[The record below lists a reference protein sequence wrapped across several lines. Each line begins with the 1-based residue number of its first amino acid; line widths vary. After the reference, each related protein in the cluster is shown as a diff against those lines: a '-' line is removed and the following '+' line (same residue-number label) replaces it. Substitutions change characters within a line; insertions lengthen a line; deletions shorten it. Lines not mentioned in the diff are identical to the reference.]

1 MHIEIWQTGGDTMPI
16 VIVPMYEKY
25 PEVKGVFVQGCV
37 DRGDG
42 SSFRRQAHAHTSKTY
57 PNYGWICIRSPKRL
71 TQKGL
76 LIHELCHILTGDGHT
91 DKWRAKVRELG
102 GRLDFWE
109 TKEYFQLKRAGIRV
123 SRKVGKRETQ
133 RLLKNY
139 SR

>member
-1 MHIEIWQTGGDTMPI
+1 MPI
-16 VIVPMYEKY
+16 VQVPLYESH

-42 SSFRRQAHAHTSKTY
+42 SSFRRLAHAHTTKTDK
-57 PNYGWICIRSPKRL
+57 NYGWICIRSPKRL

-76 LIHELCHILTGDGHT
+76 LIHELAHILTGDGHT

-102 GRLDFWE
+102 GSLNYWE

-123 SRKVGKRETQ
+123 RRKVGKREAQ
-133 RLLKNY
+133 RLLAAHL
-139 SR
+139 R